1 MNAGNG
7 GQGDDLEPGR
17 LVEVLRDQEVEPST
31 DFAGKVKRS
40 IHRKA
45 AAGQYASFAWQ
56 MPKVVLL
63 EMLSLCAHWADI
75 AGGRKDKQS

>member
-1 MNAGNG
+1 MNSGNG
-7 GQGDDLEPGR
+7 APGDEEAGR
-17 LVEVLRDQEVEPST
+17 LVELLRDQEVEPAA

-63 EMLSLCAHWADI
+63 EMLSLCAHWADV
-75 AGGRKDKQS
+75 AGGSKDKQS